1 MKILTTIGPVSNSLV
16 AIKKLGKFTNTFR
29 LNGSHNSIEWHSATI
44 KKIKKINKNNQIL
57 FDIPGAPRLLI
68 KKKYPLENQLVYFY
82 YKRKTFDKQV
92 FL

>member
-57 FDIPGAPRLLI
+57 LIFQVNQGLLI
-68 KKKYPLENQLVYFY
+68 KKKYPLEKPVSLFY
-82 YKRKTFDKQV
+82 KEENF
-92 FL
+92 